1 MYVYDV
7 YYLDDIRRDNEYFCY
22 IGKIF
27 FGVFVVKR
35 YETLKNFATFE
46 RTKMLAM
53 TICEKMDHSAAR
65 GCHLCSEKL
74 NRKK

>member
-1 MYVYDV
+1 M
-7 YYLDDIRRDNEYFCY
+7 
-22 IGKIF
+22 
-27 FGVFVVKR
+27 KR

-74 NRKK
+74 NRKKLKKLKSKKLLPLHKETIQVLLI